1 MGAHT
6 DEALFYRRFVDDVRR
21 CAGSKA
27 TESVAEIARRV
38 RVAMIAAPS
47 VRERRWARVVA
58 AIDALL
64 DDTAAEDPA
73 AAARL
78 RAFVRE
84 NADLGRARDFAMTDV
99 PFEYRP
105 AGTLTARDG
114 RTFVL
119 FDHVAAFVSRPI
131 AALDEVV
138 PPSTRHLTEMLV
150 YALCGGA
157 ALAAAWFAFIVH
169 P

>member
-1 MGAHT
+1 MN
-6 DEALFYRRFVDDVRR
+6 DETLFYRRFVEDVRR
-21 CAGSKA
+21 CVGDRA
-27 TESVAEIARRV
+27 TASVAEIERRV

-47 VRERRWARVVA
+47 VREQRWSRVVA
-58 AIDALL
+58 AVNQLL
-64 DDTAAEDPA
+64 DDTATVDPQ

-84 NADLGRARDFAMTDV
+84 NADLGRARDFAVTDI
-99 PFEYRP
+99 PFVTQ
-105 AGTLTARDG
+105 AVGTLRARDG
-114 RTFVL
+114 RVYIL
-119 FDHVAAFVSRPI
+119 LEHVATLVRRPV

-138 PPSTRHLTEMLV
+138 PPSTRHLTEWVV

-157 ALAAAWFAFIVH
+157 ALAAAWFTFLVH

>member
-1 MGAHT
+1 MT
-6 DEALFYRRFVDDVRR
+6 DEARFFRQFVEDVRR
-21 CAGSKA
+21 CARGHASA
-27 TESVAEIARRV
+27 SVAEIERRV

-47 VRERRWARVVA
+47 VRERRWSRVVA
-58 AIDALL
+58 AVNQLL
-64 DDTAAEDPA
+64 EDTESVDPQ

-84 NADLGRARDFAMTDV
+84 NADLGRPRDFALTDILLRS
-99 PFEYRP
+99 RP
-105 AGTLTARDG
+105 AGTLRARDG
-114 RTFVL
+114 RVFVL
-119 FDHVAAFVSRPI
+119 VDHVVELISRPI

-138 PPSTRHLTEMLV
+138 PPSTRHLTEWLV

-157 ALAAAWFAFIVH
+157 ALGAAWLAFIVH